1 MATLD
6 EIRHSINE
14 IDTQLLAL
22 FAKRRAISIEV
33 AKNKL
38 FSQRP
43 IRDQRREQ

>member
-6 EIRHSINE
+6 EIRNSINE

-43 IRDQRREQ
+43 IHR